1 MPSSSRA
8 ARAALILTTLILSSV
23 AVGARAQGVDTL
35 RAFPDT
41 PGGRLAR
48 AWFPAFSG
56 EESGMRAFFE
66 AQPPSPT
73 APPLE
78 ERLERWR
85 RIRSM
90 TGPLVPVRVLAE
102 RPGGIDVLARAER
115 EWLRIGLGFAPE
127 PPHALTGISLDQARG
142 DEAPRSSAALTE
154 AQMADSLAAFLERR
168 TRAQQFSGAVRLE
181 RRGRV
186 LFERAYGLADAQ
198 AGRANTVETRFNLG
212 SLDKLFTQAAIARL
226 AEQGRLALDDT
237 LARLLP
243 QFPRD
248 KASRITIRQLLE
260 MRSGLGDFF
269 GERYD
274 ASDRSKLR
282 ELSDWLPL
290 FADKPLEFE
299 PGTGRRYSNAGYLAL
314 GLVIERLTGKP
325 YREAVRELVLEPAGL
340 THTAQLSAE
349 ERGRDVARGYTTRG
363 AGEARIPN
371 EGTLPWRGSSAGGGY
386 STVGDLARF
395 AQALRE
401 GRVVNGA
408 PGREVLRVEPRG
420 DGTFSIQIAAA
431 GGAPGIN
438 GALEA
443 EDDWTLAV
451 LTNLDPHAAE
461 DVARQV
467 RDWMEQLSPLSER

>member
-1 MPSSSRA
+1 MLSSHRLTQ
-8 ARAALILTTLILSSV
+8 AALGLAALLLATIPSV
-23 AVGARAQGVDTL
+23 ARAQAPDTL
-35 RAFPDT
+35 RAFPDS

-56 EESGMRAFFE
+56 EEAGMRAFFE
-66 AQPPSPT
+66 AQPPSPST
-73 APPLE
+73 PTLE

-90 TGPLVPVRVLAE
+90 TGALVPVRVLAE
-102 RPGGIDVLARAER
+102 RPGGIDVLARSER

-142 DEAPRSSAALTE
+142 DEQPRSSKAMTE
-154 AQMADSLAAFLERR
+154 AQLVDSLASHLDRL

-181 RRGRV
+181 RQGRV
-186 LFERAYGLADAQ
+186 LFERAYGLADAET
-198 AGRANTVETRFNLG
+198 GRANTVETRFNLG

-226 AEQGRLALDDT
+226 AEQGELALDDT
-237 LARLLP
+237 LSRLLP
-243 QFPRD
+243 AFPRD

-299 PGTGRRYSNAGYLAL
+299 PGTSRRYSNAGYLAL

-349 ERGRDVARGYTTRG
+349 ERGRDAARGYTTRG

-401 GRVVNGA
+401 GRVVKGA
-408 PGREVLRVEPRG
+408 PAREVLRVAPKG
-420 DGTFSIQIAAA
+420 DGTFSIQLAAA

-443 EDDWTLAV
+443 EDDWTIAV

-467 RDWMEQLSPLSER
+467 RDWMEQLSPDR